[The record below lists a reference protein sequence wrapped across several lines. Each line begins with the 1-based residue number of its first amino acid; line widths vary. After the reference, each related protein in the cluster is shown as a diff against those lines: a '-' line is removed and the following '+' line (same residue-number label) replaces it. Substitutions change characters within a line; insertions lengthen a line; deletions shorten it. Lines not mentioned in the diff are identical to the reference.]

1 MFLLSGH
8 NPVMPSSQTP
18 DTPPTSLRER
28 LPTWLHVSD
37 IQGLA
42 QLATQGVLGVTG
54 VAEAVQGGVYKSVAA
69 PFGLL
74 GSRFVDAT
82 PGATGVKPQGI
93 TGFVYG
99 SVKAVTRLAGGA
111 ADMLLAG
118 AKPLVGEQASS
129 PQREA
134 MLSAINGVLGD
145 QLVETANPLAITM
158 SLRHEGKTLAL
169 DRAGITFALPNA
181 GRKILVLVHG
191 LCMNDLQWTS
201 GDASHRYNHGD
212 ELAKA
217 LGYTPVYLHYNTGR
231 HVSSNGKQFAGLLEQ
246 LVEAW
251 PQPVDEITL
260 LTHSMGGL
268 VSRSACHHAEH
279 QADQGGMAW
288 RSKLKNIIFMGTPHH
303 GAPLER
309 VGNWVDVLLGS
320 NFITKPFAKIGQVRS
335 SGITDL
341 RYGDVIGSHWA
352 DADRFE
358 MAPDQREPL
367 PLPAGVECFTVA
379 ATTSAKAGDL
389 QDQLLGDGLVP
400 VASALGEHDQTHHAL
415 GFKPENQ
422 WVATS
427 TNHMDLLKKP
437 EVTTRLLGWLGKPPG
452 V

>member
-1 MFLLSGH
+1 
-8 NPVMPSSQTP
+8 MPSSQTP
-18 DTPPTSLRER
+18 HSPPDIPATLRER
-28 LPTWLHVSD
+28 LPTWLHVAD

-54 VAEAVQGGVYKSVAA
+54 VAEAVQGSVYKSVAA

-74 GSRFVDAT
+74 GSRFVDGT
-82 PGATGVKPQGI
+82 PGGTGIKPKGI

-118 AKPLVGEQASS
+118 ARPLVGEQASS

-145 QLVETANPLAITM
+145 QLLETANPLAIAM
-158 SLRHEGKTLAL
+158 SLRHEGKPLAL
-169 DRAGITFALPNA
+169 DRAGITYVLPNA

-201 GDASHRYNHGD
+201 AAYNHGD

-231 HVSSNGKQFAGLLEQ
+231 HVSDNGKQFAGLLEQ

-268 VSRSACHHAEH
+268 VSRSACHAAE
-279 QADQGGMAW
+279 QAGMAW
-288 RSKLKNIIFMGTPHH
+288 RSKLKNLIFLGTPHH

-320 NFITKPFAKIGQVRS
+320 NFITKPFARIGQVRS

-341 RYGDVIGSHWA
+341 RYGDAIGSHWA

-367 PLPAGVECFTVA
+367 PLPAGVECFTIA

-400 VASALGEHDQTHHAL
+400 LASALGEHDKAHHSL

-422 WVATS
+422 WVAVS
-427 TNHMDLLKKP
+427 TNHMELLKKADI
-437 EVTTRLLGWLGKPPG
+437 TTQLLRWLGKPPRTA
-452 V
+452 

>member
-1 MFLLSGH
+1 MTQDPRFSNTDL
-8 NPVMPSSQTP
+8 PAA
-18 DTPPTSLRER
+18 SLRER

-54 VAEAVQGGVYKSVAA
+54 LAEAVQGGVYKTVAA

-74 GSRFVDAT
+74 GSRFVDGT
-82 PGATGVKPQGI
+82 PGATGVKAAGI

-99 SVKAVTRLAGGA
+99 GVKAVTRLAGGA
-111 ADMLLAG
+111 ADLLLAG

-145 QLVETANPLAITM
+145 QLLETANPLAITM
-158 SLRHEGKTLAL
+158 SLRHQGKPLAL
-169 DRAGITFALPNA
+169 DRAGITFALHRA

-191 LCMNDLQWTS
+191 LCMNDLQWTT
-201 GDASHRYNHGD
+201 GNYNHGD

-231 HVSSNGKQFAGLLEQ
+231 HVSHNGKEFAELMER

-268 VSRSACHHAEH
+268 VSRSACHAAE
-279 QADQGGMAW
+279 QGGMAW
-288 RSKLKNIIFMGTPHH
+288 RSKLKNIIFLGTPHH

-320 NFITKPFAKIGQVRS
+320 NFITRPFAKIGQVRS

-341 RYGDVIGSHWA
+341 RYGDAIGSGWA

-367 PLPAGVECFTVA
+367 PLPAGVDCFTVA

-400 VASALGEHDQTHHAL
+400 LASALGEHDKAHHSL

-437 EVTTRLLGWLGKPPG
+437 EVTAQLLTWLKP
-452 V
+452 

>member
-1 MFLLSGH
+1 
-8 NPVMPSSQTP
+8 MPK
-18 DTPPTSLRER
+18 DTPFSADDVHAASLRER

-42 QLATQGVLGVTG
+42 QLATQGVLGVTS
-54 VAEAVQGGVYKSVAA
+54 VAEAVQGGIYKTVAA

-74 GSRFVDAT
+74 GSRFVDGT
-82 PGATGVKPQGI
+82 PGATGIKPKGI
-93 TGFVYG
+93 TSFVYG
-99 SVKAVTRLAGGA
+99 SVKAATRLAGGA
-111 ADMLLAG
+111 ADMLLTG
-118 AKPLVGEQASS
+118 AKPLAGRQSSS

-145 QLVETANPLAITM
+145 QLLETANPLAITM
-158 SLRHEGKTLAL
+158 SLRVGGKPLAL
-169 DRAGITFALPNA
+169 DRAGITFALPRA
-181 GRKILVLVHG
+181 SRKILVLAHG

-201 GDASHRYNHGD
+201 GGPSHGYNHGE

-217 LGYTPVYLHYNTGR
+217 LGYTPVYLHYNTGL
-231 HVSSNGKQFAGLLEQ
+231 HVSVNGKLMAGLLEQ

-251 PQPVDEITL
+251 PQPVEDITL

-268 VSRSACHHAEH
+268 VSRSACHVAE
-279 QADQGGMAW
+279 QGGMAW
-288 RSKLKNIIFMGTPHH
+288 RKKLRNIIFLGTPHH

-341 RYGDVIGSHWA
+341 RYGDALGSRWA

-367 PLPAGVECFTVA
+367 PLP
-379 ATTSAKAGDL
+379 
-389 QDQLLGDGLVP
+389 
-400 VASALGEHDQTHHAL
+400 
-415 GFKPENQ
+415 
-422 WVATS
+422 
-427 TNHMDLLKKP
+427 
-437 EVTTRLLGWLGKPPG
+437 
-452 V
+452 

>member
-1 MFLLSGH
+1 
-8 NPVMPSSQTP
+8 MPK
-18 DTPPTSLRER
+18 DTPFSTADVQPASLRER

-37 IQGLA
+37 IQGLV

-54 VAEAVQGGVYKSVAA
+54 VAEAVQGGIYKTVAA

-74 GSRFVDAT
+74 GSRFVDGT
-82 PGATGVKPQGI
+82 PGATGIKPNGI
-93 TGFVYG
+93 TSFVYG

-111 ADMLLAG
+111 ADMLLTTAAPLAG
-118 AKPLVGEQASS
+118 QQSSS

-145 QLVETANPLAITM
+145 QLLETANPLAITM
-158 SLRHEGKTLAL
+158 SLRHEGKALAL
-169 DRAGITFALPNA
+169 DRAGIIFALPKA
-181 GRKILVLVHG
+181 SRKILVLAHG

-201 GDASHRYNHGD
+201 GSHNHGE

-217 LGYTPVYLHYNTGR
+217 LGYTPVYLHYNTGL
-231 HVSSNGKQFAGLLEQ
+231 HVSENGKLLAGLLEQ

-251 PQPVDEITL
+251 PQPVEDITL

-268 VSRSACHHAEH
+268 VSRSACRVAE
-279 QADQGGMAW
+279 QADMVW
-288 RSKLKNIIFMGTPHH
+288 RKKLKNIIFLGTPHH

-320 NFITKPFAKIGQVRS
+320 NFITRPFAKIGQVRS

-341 RYGDVIGSHWA
+341 RYGDALGHFTGGGWA
-352 DADRFE
+352 DVDRFE

-367 PLPAGVECFTVA
+367 PLPEGVECFTIA
-379 ATTSAKAGDL
+379 ATTAVKAGNL

-400 VASALGEHDQTHHAL
+400 LASALGEHDQTHHAL
-415 GFKPENQ
+415 GFPPENQ

-427 TNHMDLLKKP
+427 TNHMELLNKP
-437 EVTTRLLGWLGKPPG
+437 EVTAQLLAWLSGRMAGPAG
-452 V
+452 

>member
-1 MFLLSGH
+1 MAK
-8 NPVMPSSQTP
+8 
-18 DTPPTSLRER
+18 DTPFSTADVQSASLRER

-37 IQGLA
+37 IQGLV
-42 QLATQGVLGVTG
+42 QLATQGVLGVAG
-54 VAEAVQGGVYKSVAA
+54 IAEAVQGGIYKTVAA

-74 GSRFVDAT
+74 GSRFVDGT
-82 PGATGVKPQGI
+82 PGATGIKPNGI
-93 TGFVYG
+93 TSFVYG

-111 ADMLLAG
+111 ADMLLTTAAPLAG
-118 AKPLVGEQASS
+118 QQSSS

-145 QLVETANPLAITM
+145 QLRETANPLAITM

-169 DRAGITFALPNA
+169 DRAGIIFALPRA
-181 GRKILVLVHG
+181 GRKILVLAHG

-201 GDASHRYNHGD
+201 GSPQHAYSHGD

-217 LGYTPVYLHYNTGR
+217 LGYTPVYLHYNTGL
-231 HVSSNGKQFAGLLEQ
+231 HVSENGKLFAGLLEQ

-251 PQPVDEITL
+251 PQPVEEITL

-268 VSRSACHHAEH
+268 VSRSACRVAE
-279 QADQGGMAW
+279 QADMVW
-288 RSKLKNIIFMGTPHH
+288 RRKLKNLIFLGTPHH

-309 VGNWVDVLLGS
+309 VGNWVDALLGS
-320 NFITKPFAKIGQVRS
+320 NFITRPFAKIGQVRS

-341 RYGDVIGSHWA
+341 RYGDALGSRWA

-367 PLPAGVECFTVA
+367 PLPEGIECFTIA
-379 ATTSAKAGDL
+379 ATTAAKAGNL

-400 VASALGEHDQTHHAL
+400 LASALGEHDQTHYAL
-415 GFKPENQ
+415 GFPPENQ

-427 TNHMDLLKKP
+427 TNHMELLNK
-437 EVTTRLLGWLGKPPG
+437 PG
-452 V
+452 VTAQLLAWLAP